1 MIAIKTETGHKAFK
15 DRSDVLS
22 PRQRSAFILFDGHRS
37 VKEVLTATA
46 AMGVTVED
54 IAYLIDSG
62 LLAEAAAPARSA
74 SAAAGQGAEPVGN
87 AAAPAGDP
95 QLRYQTAYPIATRLT
110 AGLGLRGFRLNLAIE
125 AATSYETLK
134 ALAPKI
140 REAVGPDQFRE
151 LERALVG

>member
-15 DRSDVLS
+15 DRSEALS
-22 PRQRSAFILFDGHRS
+22 PRQRSAFILFDGHRT

-46 AMGVTVED
+46 AMGVTVDD
-54 IAYLIDSG
+54 IAYLIEHG
-62 LLAEAAAPARSA
+62 LLAEAPAPSRTAAGRESEGD
-74 SAAAGQGAEPVGN
+74 SAAA
-87 AAAPAGDP
+87 APTGDP